1 MEDIKGNY
9 EGLCATCMYSRR
21 CETWAEWK
29 CVVKEKRYN
38 YAGPKECD
46 SYKKALV
53 GFKRPR
59 CQCED
64 CLKNE
69 MSAEEVEE

>member
-1 MEDIKGNY
+1 MEDIKGLY
-9 EGLCATCMYSRR
+9 EGLCATCENSIR

-38 YAGPKECD
+38 YAGPKECE
-46 SYKKALV
+46 SYKKALAK
-53 GFKRPR
+53 FKRPR

-64 CLKNE
+64 CLKNGLL
-69 MSAEEVEE
+69 EEVEE